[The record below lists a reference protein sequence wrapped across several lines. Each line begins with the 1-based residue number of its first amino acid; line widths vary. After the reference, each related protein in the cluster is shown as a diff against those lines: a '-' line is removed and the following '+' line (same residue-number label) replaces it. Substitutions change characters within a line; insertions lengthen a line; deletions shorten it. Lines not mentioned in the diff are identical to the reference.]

1 MTSVVTCAHDWQHEA
16 DSRSP
21 WDVTLTCRRCGAS
34 SVSRGKLKGKK
45 VTLSLELYPAR
56 GTTMLDPTL
65 YEFFIRQWE
74 ATSTALTQTGYV
86 VEKQPPVVYNQS
98 RSGGGKAKDRQSR
111 FATGRDVLLASAIVL
126 LGGSAML
133 SAGFYVDGLEWL
145 KLAGGISL
153 GVLFFLLLLV
163 LFLST

>member
-1 MTSVVTCAHDWQHEA
+1 MTCTHDWHHET
-16 DSRSP
+16 DPKSP
-21 WDVTLTCRRCGAS
+21 SDVTLTCRRCGAS
-34 SVSRGKLKGKK
+34 SVSRGKVRGRK
-45 VTLSLELYPAR
+45 VTLTLDLYPAR
-56 GTTMLDPTL
+56 ATTTLDPSL
-65 YEFFIRQWE
+65 YEFFLRQWE
-74 ATSTALTQTGYV
+74 ATSTALVQSGYV
-86 VEKQPPVVYNQS
+86 VEKKPPVVHTAAW
-98 RSGGGKAKDRQSR
+98 SGGSVKDSRSR
-111 FATGRDVLLASAIVL
+111 FATGRDLLIASAIVL